1 MHLIYNLARII
12 LILLLLCGCRPNILY
27 NYSISTPWQILSPNA
42 PALNIYVAFDGLAHR
57 GGDAESSY
65 LLKRTG
71 DNDRWRINRLKQKI
85 ASAPPSKKIKYK
97 QQLQQYTTAL
107 QNQFE
112 KNTND
117 RMLFLQKF
125 YSDLYKLTNKE
136 FTKKYRKYCSRS
148 ILDEAKFKYRIHHG
162 EKGYAWNIFTDNEM
176 HIASDFHITYL
187 DGNPDNIADKKDAL
201 FMFGDSVKHK
211 EPEYRY
217 TNHEDK
223 WFQVRIGSHYVMV
236 QIYGTFNDMLITGVV
251 NPYANSFVKGKI
263 NGIRH
268 VTSSGYC
275 SGFIGGM

>member
-42 PALNIYVAFDGLAHR
+42 PALNIYEAFDGLAHR

-136 FTKKYRKYCSRS
+136 FTKKYRK
-148 ILDEAKFKYRIHHG
+148 
-162 EKGYAWNIFTDNEM
+162 
-176 HIASDFHITYL
+176 
-187 DGNPDNIADKKDAL
+187 NIAYIMVKKA
-201 FMFGDSVKHK
+201 MPGISSPTTKCTS
-211 EPEYRY
+211 P
-217 TNHEDK
+217 
-223 WFQVRIGSHYVMV
+223 Q
-236 QIYGTFNDMLITGVV
+236 TF
-251 NPYANSFVKGKI
+251 
-263 NGIRH
+263 
-268 VTSSGYC
+268 TSP
-275 SGFIGGM
+275 IWTAIPII

>member
-42 PALNIYVAFDGLAHR
+42 PALNIYEAFDGLAHR

-85 ASAPPSKKIKYK
+85 ASAPPSKRIKYK

-187 DGNPDNIADKKDAL
+187 DGNPENVADKQEAL
-201 FMFGDSVKHK
+201 FMFGDSVRHK

-217 TNHEDK
+217 TNAEDK
-223 WFQVRIGSHYVMV
+223 WYRVSMGRHYVMV
-236 QIYGTFNDMLITGVV
+236 QVEGEGKDMLVTGIS
-251 NPYANSFVKGKI
+251 NPYTRTSVKKQ
-263 NGIRH
+263 REKRYH
-268 VTSSGYC
+268 
-275 SGFIGGM
+275 FKLL